1 MIFKSISAALLLL
14 ISLNSLA
21 VIDIHEFSSEEIRER
36 YEVLIEELRCPK
48 CQNQNL
54 AGSDS
59 VVAEDLRREVLVLLE
74 DGYTDQ
80 QIRTYM
86 RDRYGDFILYD
97 PPVEGKTLLV
107 WVIPLALFVLGLV
120 VIFFVVRSATRN
132 AAKNISDEFE
142 PESDEFVGEE
152 DENR

>member
-1 MIFKSISAALLLL
+1 
-14 ISLNSLA
+14 
-21 VIDIHEFSSEEIRER
+21 
-36 YEVLIEELRCPK
+36 K

>member
-1 MIFKSISAALLLL
+1 MFMKAISATLLLL
-14 ISLNSLA
+14 SSLNSLA
-21 VIDIHEFSSEEIRER
+21 VIDAHEFSSEEIRER
-36 YEVLIEELRCPK
+36 YEALIEELRCPK

-59 VVAEDLRREVLVLLE
+59 AVAEDLRREVFILLE
-74 DGYTDQ
+74 DGHSDQ
-80 QIRTYM
+80 EIRTYM

-107 WVIPLALFVLGLV
+107 WVIPLAMFLLGLL
-120 VIFFVVRSATRN
+120 VIFFVVRAATRN
-132 AAKNISDEFE
+132 AAKNIADDFESEDDEF
-142 PESDEFVGEE
+142 FAGE